1 LRRLIK
7 ITTSDLLG
15 RSGQNERLVMI
26 RRIWRGYTRPE
37 NADAYEHLLDT
48 LMFPAIEGMRLPGY
62 RSMEL
67 LRRQTDNEE
76 IEFIW
81 VMNFDST
88 KNLGPLR
95 AEADDPVS
103 IPYAAQ
109 KLLIRWDERPS
120 FYEMRQSRPQS

>member
-1 LRRLIK
+1 
-7 ITTSDLLG
+7 
-15 RSGQNERLVMI
+15 MI

-48 LMFPAIEGMRLPGY
+48 LIFPAIEGMRLPGY

-103 IPYAAQ
+103 VPYAAQ

-120 FYEMRQSRPQS
+120 FYETRQSRPQS

>member
-103 IPYAAQ
+103 VPYAAQ

>member
-48 LMFPAIEGMRLPGY
+48 LIFPAIEGMRLPGY

-103 IPYAAQ
+103 VPYAAQ

-120 FYEMRQSRPQS
+120 FYETRQSRPQS